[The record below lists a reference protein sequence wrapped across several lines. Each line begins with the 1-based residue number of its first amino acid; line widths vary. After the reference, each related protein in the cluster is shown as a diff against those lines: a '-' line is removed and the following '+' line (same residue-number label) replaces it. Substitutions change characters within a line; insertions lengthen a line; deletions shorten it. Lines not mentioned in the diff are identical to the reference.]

1 MSRATSDD
9 RETRSGINNTENK
22 GTGMACGTSSV
33 SEASVNAVK
42 VRVPPFWP
50 EEPEIWFAQIENQ
63 FSLANITK
71 DETKFNIVSGDLSQ
85 EYARLMKDFYT
96 NPPKEN
102 KYSLF
107 KAALI
112 KRLTDSREKKTLQL
126 LQNEDLG
133 DRKPTQFLRHL
144 QSLAGPDMPDEFI
157 RTVWTSRLPTHV
169 QTIVASQPNSSLEA
183 VADLA
188 DRVVDIVQAQPVV
201 ASTSMPTRSPG
212 TALEERV
219 AQLTRQVEALMKK
232 GQAQYFN
239 SSRRGRSRSRSSR
252 SRSRSNS
259 RGQRPEGHP
268 HCWYHYTFGSK
279 ARKCTPPCSFQA
291 ENSKGSR

>member
-1 MSRATSDD
+1 MSKPVEDTQWS
-9 RETRSGINNTENK
+9 
-22 GTGMACGTSSV
+22 TGKDTGAACGSNISDTM
-33 SEASVNAVK
+33 VNAVK

-63 FSLANITK
+63 FLLANITK

-102 KYSLF
+102 KYDLF
-107 KAALI
+107 KAALV

-126 LQNEDLG
+126 LQHEDLG

-144 QSLAGPDMPDEFI
+144 QSLAGPNMPDEFI

-169 QTIVASQPNSSLEA
+169 QTIVASQPHSSLEA

-201 ASTSMPTRSPG
+201 ASTSAPSRPPG

-219 AQLTRQVEALMKK
+219 AELTRQVDALMK
-232 GQAQYFN
+232 GQAQYFENNRGRFQGN
-239 SSRRGRSRSRSSR
+239 SRARSRSRS
-252 SRSRSNS
+252 
-259 RGQRPEGHP
+259 RGRRPEGHP
-268 HCWYHYTFGSK
+268 HCWYHFTFGNK
-279 ARKCTPPCSFQA
+279 ARKCTQPCSYQA